1 MKPQGDEGGRASSTD
16 ARYFALVGGLLVVIV
31 AALAWLW
38 LAERARR
45 VDAEEA
51 LAEVRERRALSLAE
65 VMRIGGAAPPAGE
78 AVRREDLSPRQVT
91 VDGRLREV
99 FFISASGGRRMGF
112 RGGDVIIVAE
122 TPAPSSRPVLPPS
135 P

>member
-1 MKPQGDEGGRASSTD
+1 MRPQGNEGDKASPTD
-16 ARYFALVGGLLVVIV
+16 ARYFLLVGGLLVVIL

-51 LAEVRERRALSLAE
+51 LMDLRRQRAVSRAE
-65 VMRIGGAAPPAGE
+65 VMRMGGAAQPAGGH
-78 AVRREDLSPRQVT
+78 VRRDDLSPRQVT
-91 VDGRLREV
+91 VDGRRREGFLV
-99 FFISASGGRRMGF
+99 SESAGRRMGF

-122 TPAPSSRPVLPPS
+122 TPVPSSRPALPPEH
-135 P
+135 